1 MKIIFNFL
9 LDYLFQSFR
18 SGSLMRLFLVLIILS
33 VSLPITA
40 QQNPF
45 FVTYDSHM
53 EEPGNL
59 EISTQST
66 VGFQKENLPT
76 YLGQLFELE
85 YGVRGWWSS
94 ALYLEGSSQQGTT
107 VFSGYRLEN
116 RFRPLKG
123 EHKINPVLYFEFED
137 INEASRIQKEVVGN
151 DGTFDESLSEQ
162 RGEKEREIELKLILS
177 STVKNWTVAENFIV
191 EKNLKQGPF
200 EFGYAVGAFRSLA
213 NLASGKDCTFC
224 RENFAAG
231 VEVYGGIGTTD
242 AFGFSNTAQ
251 YIAPGLVWNLGKS
264 SSLKISPGF
273 GLTAGSNRVLLR
285 MGYMYEIDGFG
296 SKVSHLFGAK

>member
-1 MKIIFNFL
+1 
-9 LDYLFQSFR
+9 
-18 SGSLMRLFLVLIILS
+18 MRLCCLFAVILAI
-33 VSLPITA
+33 LPAAA
-40 QQNPF
+40 QQNPL

-53 EEPGNL
+53 EEVGNL

-66 VGFQKENLPT
+66 VGFQKQNRPT

-94 ALYLEGSSQQGTT
+94 SLYLEGSSQQGTT

-116 RFRPLKG
+116 RFRPLKS

-137 INEASRIQKEVVGN
+137 VNEASRIQKEIVGN
-151 DGTFDESLSEQ
+151 DGTFDESVSEQ

-177 STVKNWTVAENFIV
+177 STAKNWTIAENFIV
-191 EKNLKQGPF
+191 EKNIKEGPF
-200 EFGYAVGAFRSLA
+200 EFGYAVGAYRPLT
-213 NLASGKDCTFC
+213 NLASGKDCVFC
-224 RENFAAG
+224 KENFLAG

-264 SSLKISPGF
+264 SALKVSPGF
-273 GLTAGSNRVLLR
+273 GLTPGSPRVLLR
-285 MGYMYEIDGFG
+285 MGYTYEIDGFG
-296 SKVSHLFGAK
+296 SKVSHLFGVKK